1 MKFTAKGPV
10 VLASASPRRSELLA
24 MLGIEFTVKPSLKD
38 EPNPVDYQTAMGYV
52 IECARLKAK
61 DIAKHHPESV
71 VIGSDT
77 VVVLGGEILL
87 KPKSREEAVDFLT
100 RLSGKTHDVITAV
113 SIIKGASEESFH
125 ELTQVTFFD
134 LPEAWINAYVDTE
147 DPYDKAG
154 AYGIQTV
161 SGLFVEKINGDYNAV
176 VGLPIAKLAQKL
188 SLSGYIRIVGS
199 RVEC

>member
-1 MKFTAKGPV
+1 
-10 VLASASPRRSELLA
+10 
-24 MLGIEFTVKPSLKD
+24 MLGIDFTIEPSPKD
-38 EPNPVDYQTAMGYV
+38 EPDPKDFGTAMGYV

-61 DIAKHHPESV
+61 DIAKNHPESV

-77 VVVLGGEILL
+77 VVVLDGEILL
-87 KPKSREEAVDFLT
+87 KPRNRNQAIDYLS

-125 ELTQVTFFD
+125 EITQVTFFD
-134 LPEAWINAYVDTE
+134 LPAAWINAYVDTE

-161 SGLFVEKINGDYNAV
+161 SGLFVEKINGDYNSV

-188 SLSGYIRIVGS
+188 SLAGYIRLEGS
-199 RVEC
+199 HVEC